1 MVERVILAFSKEE
14 TSRKIMHM
22 LDGTGYKVC
31 CVCRSAS
38 ELLRYTS
45 ELDATLIIMAYKIGG
60 VLADDIAADLP
71 PGIKILSI
79 VRAENKDMISNEDI
93 FVLPLP
99 VNRQSLLSSIDI
111 FLGAINKRKKTRRD
125 PNEEKIIDKAKLY
138 LMEKHHM
145 TEEQAHRFIQKR
157 SMDTGSK
164 FIDTARLILHI

>member
-1 MVERVILAFSKEE
+1 
-14 TSRKIMHM
+14 M
-22 LDGTGYKVC
+22 LEGTGCEVC
-31 CVCRSAS
+31 CVCRSGS

-45 ELDATLIIMAYKIGG
+45 ELDASLVIMGYKIGG

-71 PGIKILSI
+71 PGMKLMSI
-79 VRAENKDMISNEDI
+79 VRAENQDMISNDDI

-99 VNRQSLLSSIDI
+99 VNRQSLISSIEI
-111 FLGAINKRKKTRRD
+111 FLGAISKRRKTRRD
-125 PNEEKIIDKAKLY
+125 PDEEKIIDKAKLY

-157 SMDTGSK
+157 SMDTGAK